1 MSGHVRIVRGGRSLG
16 RGGATIGAV
25 SESTRPAL
33 AGFQPERVDD
43 PTLIN
48 LHDYERLAA
57 ERLAAGALAYY
68 AGAANDERTLA
79 DNRAAF
85 LRRRIVPRVLRDV
98 SRVDMSVEVL
108 GRRWPSPIWICP
120 TAFHRMA
127 DPDGEVGTARAAA
140 ARGTTFTLS
149 TSSST
154 DLGEVAAVGGPR
166 WFQVYLLADPG
177 ARRELVERAVAAGY
191 EALVLTVDLPRVG
204 RRERDIR
211 IGFAIPDDV
220 AVPNIAAAAGVPL
233 ADGLNVAFTDHMTWD
248 DVTWLEG
255 FGLPVIVKG
264 ILHPDD
270 ARMAVEYGAAAVDV
284 SNHGGRQ
291 LDAAIASL
299 DALPA
304 VAEAVD
310 GRIPVLMDGGV
321 RRGTDVLI
329 ALALGASAVGVG
341 RPILWG
347 LAVNG
352 EAGVGH
358 VLDLLT
364 AETELAMALAG
375 AASVADLGPELV
387 T

>member
-1 MSGHVRIVRGGRSLG
+1 
-16 RGGATIGAV
+16 
-25 SESTRPAL
+25 L
-33 AGFQPERVDD
+33 AGFQPEQVDD
-43 PTLIN
+43 PNLIN
-48 LHDYERLAA
+48 LHDYERAAA
-57 ERLAAGALAYY
+57 ERLAAGPLAYY
-68 AGAANDERTLA
+68 TGAANDERTLA
-79 DNRAAF
+79 ENRAAF

-127 DPDGEVGTARAAA
+127 HPDGELATARAAA
-140 ARGTTFTLS
+140 ARSTTLTIS

-154 DLGEVAAVGGPR
+154 DLGDVAAVGGPR

-211 IGFAIPDDV
+211 VGFAIPDDV

-233 ADGLNVAFTDHMTWD
+233 ADGLNVAFTDRMTWD

-270 ARMAVEYGAAAVDV
+270 ARMAVEHGAAAVDV

-304 VAEAVD
+304 VAEAVG
-310 GRIPVLMDGGV
+310 GRIPLLMDGGV
-321 RRGTDVLI
+321 RRGTDVLV
-329 ALALGASAVGVG
+329 ALALGATAVGIG
-341 RPILWG
+341 RPVLWG

-364 AETELAMALAG
+364 AELELAMALAG
-375 AASVADLGPELV
+375 AASVAELGPELIV
-387 T
+387 QGA

>member
-1 MSGHVRIVRGGRSLG
+1 M
-16 RGGATIGAV
+16 

-48 LHDYERLAA
+48 LHDYEQRAH
-57 ERLAAGALAYY
+57 ERLSEGALAYF
-68 AGAANDERTLA
+68 AGGANDERTLT

-85 LRRRIVPRVLRDV
+85 ARRRIIPRVLRDV
-98 SRVDMSVEVL
+98 SHVDMSIEVL

-127 DPDGEVGTARAAA
+127 HPDGALATARAAA
-140 ARGTTFTLS
+140 ARGITMALS

-154 DLGEVAAVGGPR
+154 DLDEVAAIGGPR
-166 WFQVYLLADPG
+166 WFQVYLLADPD
-177 ARRELVERAVAAGY
+177 ARRAHIERAVAAGY

-211 IGFAIPDDV
+211 VGFTIPPDV
-220 AVPNIAAAAGVPL
+220 AVPNIAAAAGLPL
-233 ADGLNVAFTDHMTWD
+233 AEGLNVAFTDRMTWE
-248 DVTWLEG
+248 DVTWLAG

-264 ILHPDD
+264 ILHPED
-270 ARMAVEYGAAAVDV
+270 ARLAVEHGAAAIDV

-291 LDAAIASL
+291 LDHAIASL

-304 VAEAVD
+304 IAEAVD

-329 ALALGASAVGVG
+329 ALALGATAVGIG

-375 AASVADLGPELV
+375 AASVADLVPEFV

>member
-1 MSGHVRIVRGGRSLG
+1 MSE
-16 RGGATIGAV
+16 TK
-25 SESTRPAL
+25 RPAL
-33 AGFQPERVDD
+33 AGFQPEHVDD

-48 LHDYERLAA
+48 LHDYERVAA
-57 ERLAAGALAYY
+57 ERLTTGALAYY
-68 AGAANDERTLA
+68 AGGANDERTLA

-85 LRRRIVPRVLRDV
+85 GRRRIVPRVLRDV
-98 SRVDMSVEVL
+98 SHVDLSVHVL

-127 DPDGEVGTARAAA
+127 HPDGEVATARAAS

-166 WFQVYLLADPG
+166 WFQVYLLADLG
-177 ARRELVERAVAAGY
+177 ARRELVERAVASGY

-211 IGFAIPDDV
+211 VGFVIPDDV

-233 ADGLNVAFTDHMTWD
+233 ADGLNVAFADRMTWE
-248 DVTWLEG
+248 DVTWLHG

-270 ARMAVEYGAAAVDV
+270 ARMAVEHGVAAVDV

-310 GRIPVLMDGGV
+310 SRIPVLMDGGV
-321 RRGTDVLI
+321 RRGTDVLV
-329 ALALGASAVGVG
+329 ALALGATAVGIG
-341 RPILWG
+341 RPVLWG

-358 VLDLLT
+358 VLDLLS
-364 AETELAMALAG
+364 AELELAMALAG
-375 AASVADLGPELV
+375 AASVAEVGPDLV
-387 T
+387 I

>member
-1 MSGHVRIVRGGRSLG
+1 
-16 RGGATIGAV
+16 V

-33 AGFQPERVDD
+33 AGFQPEQVED

-48 LHDYERLAA
+48 LHDYEHLATDRLTP
-57 ERLAAGALAYY
+57 GALAYY
-68 AGAANDERTLA
+68 TGGANDERTLA
-79 DNRAAF
+79 GNRAAF
-85 LRRRIVPRVLRDV
+85 ERRRIVPRVLRDV
-98 SRVDMSVEVL
+98 SHVDPSVEIL
-108 GRRWPSPIWICP
+108 GRRWPWPIWIAP
-120 TAFHRMA
+120 TAFHKLA
-127 DPDGEVGTARAAA
+127 HPDGELATARAAA
-140 ARGTTFTLS
+140 ARGITMVLS
-149 TSSST
+149 TSAST
-154 DLGEVAAVGGPR
+154 DLAEVAAVGGPR

-177 ARRELVERAVAAGY
+177 ARREHVERAVAAGY

-211 IGFAIPDDV
+211 AGFTIPPEV
-220 AVPNIAAAAGVPL
+220 SVPNIAAAAGLPL
-233 ADGLNVAFTDHMTWD
+233 ADGLNVAFADHMTWD
-248 DVTWLEG
+248 DVTWLAG

-270 ARMAVEYGAAAVDV
+270 ARLAIEHAASAVVV

-304 VAEAVD
+304 VVGAVD
-310 GRIPVLMDGGV
+310 RRVPVLMDGGV

-329 ALALGASAVGVG
+329 ALALGATAVGIG
-341 RPILWG
+341 RPVLWG

-364 AETELAMALAG
+364 AELELAMALAG
-375 AASVADLGPELV
+375 APSVADLGAKYV
-387 T
+387 I

>member
-1 MSGHVRIVRGGRSLG
+1 
-16 RGGATIGAV
+16 V
-25 SESTRPAL
+25 SETTRPAL

-57 ERLAAGALAYY
+57 ERLAPGALAYY
-68 AGAANDERTLA
+68 TGGANDERTLA

-85 LRRRIVPRVLRDV
+85 GRRCIVPRVLRDV
-98 SRVDMSVEVL
+98 SHVDPSVEIL
-108 GRRWPSPIWICP
+108 GRRWPWPIWIAP
-120 TAFHRMA
+120 TAFHKLA
-127 DPDGEVGTARAAA
+127 HPDGELATARAAA
-140 ARGTTFTLS
+140 ARGITMVLS
-149 TSSST
+149 TSAST
-154 DLGEVAAVGGPR
+154 DLAEVAAVGGPR

-177 ARRELVERAVAAGY
+177 ARREHVERAVAAGY

-211 IGFAIPDDV
+211 AGFTIPPEV
-220 AVPNIAAAAGVPL
+220 SVPNIAAAAGLPL
-233 ADGLNVAFTDHMTWD
+233 AEGLNVAFADYMTWD
-248 DVTWLEG
+248 DVTWLAG

-270 ARMAVEYGAAAVDV
+270 AQLAVEHGASAVDV

-310 GRIPVLMDGGV
+310 RRVPVLMDGGV

-329 ALALGASAVGVG
+329 ALALGATAVGIG
-341 RPILWG
+341 RPVLWG

-358 VLDLLT
+358 ILDMLT
-364 AETELAMALAG
+364 AELELAMALSG
-375 AASVADLGPELV
+375 APSVADLGVDLV
-387 T
+387 I